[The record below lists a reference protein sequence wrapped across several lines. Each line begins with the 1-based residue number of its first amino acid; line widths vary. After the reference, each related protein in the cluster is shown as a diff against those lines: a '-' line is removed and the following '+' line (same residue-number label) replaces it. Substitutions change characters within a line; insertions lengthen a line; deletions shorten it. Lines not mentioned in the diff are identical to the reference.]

1 MFAVTEKEAAAIRAA
16 FEQRGEM
23 SAAIEL
29 RRLFPGISDNMQAL
43 QCVRAIA
50 GWRSVPVK
58 RLLSPALEGKTQR
71 RRRLRLRGAN
81 ES

>member
-1 MFAVTEKEAAAIRAA
+1 MFAVSEKEAVAIRAA

-29 RRLFPGISDNMQAL
+29 RRLFPGISDNMQAR

-50 GWRSVPVK
+50 GWSSVHAK
-58 RLLSPALEGKTQR
+58 SKLSPAGEGYAQR
-71 RRRLRLRGAN
+71 RQRLHGAVGP
-81 ES
+81 E